1 MKKGLLIIISGP
13 AGSGKGTVRKSLMEK
28 SDNFSFSV
36 SATTRAPRAEDTEG
50 VTYYFVSKEEFKDKI
65 ASGEMLEYAEYV
77 GNFYGTPK
85 TPVENALN
93 AGRDVIL
100 EIETQGAMAV
110 KEKMPEAVTVMI
122 LPPDGKTLR
131 ARLEGRGTE
140 TPDVV
145 EKRMKTAEDEVRK
158 LDLYDYVVINGN
170 GMADK
175 AADDIMSIITAEKTK
190 TKRNISIKDTYFN

>member
-1 MKKGLLIIISGP
+1 MIIMSGP
-13 AGSGKGTVRKSLMEK
+13 AGSGKGTVRKCLMEK

-50 VTYYFVSKEEFKDKI
+50 VTYYFVSREDFEKKI

-85 TPVENALN
+85 TPVEKALDE
-93 AGRDVIL
+93 GRDVIL
-100 EIETQGAMAV
+100 EIETKGAMAV
-110 KEKMPEAVTVMI
+110 KEKMPDAVTVMI

-145 EKRMKTAEDEVRK
+145 EKRMNTARDEVLK
-158 LDLYDYVVINGN
+158 LDLYDYVVINDN
-170 GMADK
+170 GMSDK
-175 AADDIMSIITAEKTK
+175 AADDIMAIITAEKAK
-190 TKRNISIKDTYFN
+190 TKRNIGIKDTYFN